1 MDFESKFTALFK
13 SIAPHYRRSEVFY
26 DFITIIGL
34 EFYLILYG
42 VHADETLKQRYQTAV
57 SHYTEEEKQ
66 ALVRLS
72 VILVQAL
79 EHKSYDFLGSVFM
92 GLELG
97 DRYKAQHFTPSHIAH
112 AMAAMTLSDC
122 HALIQR
128 RGFLTLQEPT
138 CGSGVMI
145 IEAYNYLRKENINP
159 QQQMWVQAKDLDFT
173 AALMCYIQMT
183 LLHIPGEVIIGNSLT
198 NEVHFHLY
206 TPAHILG
213 NWNKKLEGVASYT
226 EAEYQVIKPGPVEE
240 TPLEIDWENEP
251 MFY

>member
-34 EFYLILYG
+34 ELYLILYG
-42 VHADETLKQRYQTAV
+42 VRADETLKQRYQTAV
-57 SHYTEEEKQ
+57 SHYTETEKQ
-66 ALVRLS
+66 ALVSLS
-72 VILVQAL
+72 VILIQAL

-213 NWNKKLEGVASYT
+213 NWNKKLEGVVSYT

-240 TPLEIDWENEP
+240 TSLEIDWENEP

>member
-1 MDFESKFTALFK
+1 MDFEKEFIALFK
-13 SIAPHYRRSEVFY
+13 SIAPHYRRSEVYY

-42 VHADETLKQRYQTAV
+42 VQADETLKQRYQTAV

-66 ALVRLS
+66 ELVRLS
-72 VILVQAL
+72 VILVEAL
-79 EHKSYDFLGSVFM
+79 GHKSYDFLGSVFM

-122 HALIQR
+122 HALIQQ

-145 IEAYNYLRKENINP
+145 IEAYNYLREENFNP
-159 QQQMWVQAKDLDFT
+159 QQQMWVQARDLDFT
-173 AALMCYIQMT
+173 AAMMCYIQMT
-183 LLHIPGEVIIGNSLT
+183 LLHIPGEVIIGDSLT
-198 NEVHFHLY
+198 NEIHHHLY
-206 TPAHILG
+206 TPAHLLG
-213 NWNKKLEGVASYT
+213 NWNRKLTDADWDT
-226 EAEYQVIKPGPVEE
+226 ESE
-240 TPLEIDWENEP
+240 TQIIESESVNELPFEIDWENEP